1 MKENQDSLII
11 REECLELLKLVE
23 NEEQRRGK
31 PMNVKEINDFLSPLI
46 EKQSQELIRKAKQRL
61 KHHTK

>member
-31 PMNVKEINDFLSPLI
+31 HMNVKEINDFLTPLI